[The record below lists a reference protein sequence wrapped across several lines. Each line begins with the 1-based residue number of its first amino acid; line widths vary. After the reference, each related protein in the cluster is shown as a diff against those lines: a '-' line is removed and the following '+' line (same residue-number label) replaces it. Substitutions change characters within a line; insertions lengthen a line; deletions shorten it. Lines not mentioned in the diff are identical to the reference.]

1 MPLCT
6 EDVYTAHYIPS
17 TRHITCEHYVKSLF
31 KSYLCKEKKNE
42 REREHERERKGARQ
56 RELAYVCHCVDSQS
70 ANSYLRKERES
81 ARKRV
86 YVCERECVCACI
98 QALMAYIAMI
108 CVCGGERRDGGRRGE
123 R

>member
-1 MPLCT
+1 MLPPGLMRPSPLSWHIRH
-6 EDVYTAHYIPS
+6 VYALKP
-17 TRHITCEHYVKSLF
+17 V
-31 KSYLCKEKKNE
+31 
-42 REREHERERKGARQ
+42 
-56 RELAYVCHCVDSQS
+56 
-70 ANSYLRKERES
+70 LRKERES

-108 CVCGGERRDGGRRGE
+108 CVCKGERRDGGRGGE